1 MRKTDMAI
9 SLERLASFHHNVLKV
24 RSDRLE
30 LIAGNLANANTP
42 GYKAR
47 DLDFNLALKRASS
60 GQKGLATTHQ
70 KHIDATPSIAP
81 EIKFRVPDQPDT
93 GDGNTVD
100 MQVERNKFLET
111 SMRFEASL
119 MFLNGRF
126 SGLKKALSGGGQ
138 Q

>member
-1 MRKTDMAI
+1 MAI
-9 SLERLASFHHNVLKV
+9 SLEKLAGFHHNVLQV

-30 LIAGNLANANTP
+30 VIAGNLANANTP
-42 GYKAR
+42 GYKAK
-47 DLDFNLALKRASS
+47 DIDFEMALKRANT
-60 GQKGLATTHQ
+60 GQKGLAMTHQ
-70 KHIDATPSIAP
+70 KHIDVTPAHAP

-100 MQVERNKFLET
+100 VQVERNKFLET

-126 SGLKKALSGGGQ
+126 SGMKKALSGGGQ
-138 Q
+138 